1 MNHDWYSAATWWQH
15 ALVVSKGACPCS
27 TPLTLPQVTLE
38 TTIGNKN
45 PALWK
50 YVQPKGCV
58 LEWIRNIVANRLAL
72 DGDSWTDIFKRFNSG
87 T

>member
-1 MNHDWYSAATWWQH
+1 MQTGTWWLH
-15 ALVVSKGACPCS
+15 VWMCS
-27 TPLTLPQVTLE
+27 ASWAFPQVTLE

-50 YVQPKGCV
+50 YVRPKGGV
-58 LEWIRNIVANRLAL
+58 LEWVRNIVANRLAL
-72 DGDSWTDIFKRFNSG
+72 DGASWTDVFKRFNSG

>member
-1 MNHDWYSAATWWQH
+1 MNDPW
-15 ALVVSKGACPCS
+15 VVGRGCQAGSRPDNPRQA
-27 TPLTLPQVTLE
+27 PLQRPPAILQVTLE

-50 YVQPKGCV
+50 YVRPEGCV
-58 LEWIRNIVANRLAL
+58 LEWVRNVVANRLAL
-72 DGDSWTDIFKRFNSG
+72 DGASWTDIFKKFNSG

>member
-1 MNHDWYSAATWWQH
+1 MPHGESGDASVQQPR
-15 ALVVSKGACPCS
+15 S
-27 TPLTLPQVTLE
+27 LPQVTLE
-38 TTIGNKN
+38 TTIGNRN

-58 LEWIRNIVANRLAL
+58 LEWMRNFVAKRLAL
-72 DGDSWTDIFKRFNSG
+72 DGDSWADIFKRFNSG

>member
-1 MNHDWYSAATWWQH
+1 M
-15 ALVVSKGACPCS
+15 
-27 TPLTLPQVTLE
+27 TLE

-50 YVQPKGCV
+50 YVQPTGCV
-58 LEWIRNIVANRLAL
+58 LEWMRNVVANRLAL
-72 DGDSWTDIFKRFNSG
+72 DGDSWADIFKRFNSG

>member
-1 MNHDWYSAATWWQH
+1 MKYCHLVAACLGCVT
-15 ALVVSKGACPCS
+15 V
-27 TPLTLPQVTLE
+27 PLTFPQVTLE

-50 YVQPKGCV
+50 YVRPRGCV
-58 LEWIRNIVANRLAL
+58 LEWVRNIVANRLAS
-72 DGDSWTDIFKRFNSG
+72 DGATWADIFKRFNSG